1 MDDDEKSYEDE
12 DDMYDSDG
20 NEVKRKRKY
29 TKKSDS
35 SDAKPQ
41 TKQGDSLAEMKVET
55 ETAAAKTAAE
65 EKKIEIR

>member
-29 TKKSDS
+29 TKKSET
-35 SDAKPQ
+35 SDTQPP

-55 ETAAAKTAAE
+55 ETAAE